1 MSSLSWFLLSRLKML
16 SAENS
21 LSTLNLRHRHGA
33 QEQGH
38 LFFLPTDEFVDLGC
52 TAFLDNIPDPPNN
65 TLRLDRVETEM
76 HVFHFREFCENHQI
90 ISSFFEKNCKKKSF
104 FSKTDNVFKIQDI
117 FPKAFLEIISE
128 FNVAGSGYGLG
139 SVNNHLFSGSKMNSR

>member
-1 MSSLSWFLLSRLKML
+1 ML

-38 LFFLPTDEFVDLGC
+38 LFFLPIDEFVDLGC

-76 HVFHFREFCENHQI
+76 HVFHFREFRENHQI

-104 FSKTDNVFKIQDI
+104 FFKNRKCFQNTNAKLQIQTQI
-117 FPKAFLEIISE
+117 FSQKHFW
-128 FNVAGSGYGLG
+128 
-139 SVNNHLFSGSKMNSR
+139 K